1 MIKIICVGKIKE
13 KFFNEAMNEYLKRIS
28 KYVKISVIEVPD
40 YNYDV
45 SKTIYEEGRRIL
57 SRIDEHDFVIT
68 TQLDGKLIDS
78 PSLSKI
84 IENNVANNITLVIGG
99 SYGLSSEVLKR
110 SNYALSFSLLM
121 FPHKLFRIMLVEQIY
136 RSFKIINNET
146 YHK

>member
-57 SRIDEHDFVIT
+57 SRIDGHDFVIT

-84 IENNVANNITLVIGG
+84 IENNVANNITFVIGG

-110 SNYALSFSLLM
+110 SNYALSFSLLT
-121 FPHKLFRIMLVEQIY
+121 FPHQLFRIMLVEQIY

>member
-110 SNYALSFSLLM
+110 SNYALSFSLLT
-121 FPHKLFRIMLVEQIY
+121 FPHQLFRIMLVEQIY